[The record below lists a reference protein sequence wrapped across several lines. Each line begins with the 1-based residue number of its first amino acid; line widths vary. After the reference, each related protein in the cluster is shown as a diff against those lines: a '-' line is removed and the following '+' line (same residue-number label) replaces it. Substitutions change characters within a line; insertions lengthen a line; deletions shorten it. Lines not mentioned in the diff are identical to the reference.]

1 MRNINLKLLTQREP
15 VRLETSATTFGELK
29 EEIVK
34 AGVSID
40 FSNAQFIERVTKAEF
55 GHIDSAL
62 LPPGDI
68 LLYVVPVKTKLG
80 ATDVDALSYKELRNY
95 VVLLNKERGAK
106 ISFLGSKETMLKK
119 VKEFLSEEK
128 TESPVDKIKAMAES
142 ILEQVTLLK
151 SYAKARN
158 DVVYQVTLDD
168 LDVEINELKKL
179 LS

>member
-15 VRLETSATTFGELK
+15 VRLQTSATTFGELK

-80 ATDVDALSYKELRNY
+80 ANVDALSYKERDEKVVRVQYKGIICSGIQADYGNY
-95 VVLLNKERGAK
+95 LNCLVVKQIK
-106 ISFLGSKETMLKK
+106 VLK
-119 VKEFLSEEK
+119 
-128 TESPVDKIKAMAES
+128 
-142 ILEQVTLLK
+142 
-151 SYAKARN
+151 
-158 DVVYQVTLDD
+158 
-168 LDVEINELKKL
+168 
-179 LS
+179 

>member
-1 MRNINLKLLTQREP
+1 MRNIDLKLLTQREP

-29 EEIVK
+29 AEIVK
-34 AGVSID
+34 AGVNID
-40 FSNAQFIERVTKAEF
+40 LSNAQFIERVTKAEF

-80 ATDVDALSYKELRNY
+80 ANVDALSYKELRNY
-95 VVLLNKERGAK
+95 IVYLNKERGAK
-106 ISFLGSKETMLKK
+106 ISFLGSKEAMLNK

-128 TESPVDKIKAMAES
+128 NESPVDKIKAMAES